1 MRMRTTT
8 IGILGVSAIALAGC
22 GSSKT
27 FANRPR
33 PPVPV
38 NLTVYINNA
47 RVSVS
52 PQAVGAGPIVF
63 LVTNQAARAESLA
76 IQRKGGA
83 GTIANTGPINPQ
95 GTAQVTV
102 NLRRGTYT
110 VATTATGTTEAARS
124 ATSPIHSATL
134 LIGRPRPSGSDQ
146 LLQP

>member
-1 MRMRTTT
+1 MRTTT

-33 PPVPV
+33 PPAPI

-52 PQAVGAGPIVF
+52 PRAVGGGPVVF
-63 LVTNQAARAESLA
+63 IVTNQAARAESLA
-76 IQRKGGA
+76 IQRKGSA
-83 GTIANTGPINPQ
+83 GSIANTGPINPQ

-110 VATTATGTTEAARS
+110 VATTAGGTTEAARS
-124 ATSPIHSATL
+124 DTSPIHSATL
-134 LIGRPRPSGSDQ
+134 LIGRPRESASDQ

>member
-1 MRMRTTT
+1 MRTTT

-22 GSSKT
+22 GSSET
-27 FANRPR
+27 FANHPR
-33 PPVPV
+33 PPAPI

-52 PQAVGAGPIVF
+52 PQAVGAGPVVF
-63 LVTNQAARAESLA
+63 IVTNQAARAETLA
-76 IQRKGGA
+76 IGRKGG
-83 GTIANTGPINPQ
+83 GGSIANTGPINPQ

-110 VATTATGTTEAARS
+110 VATTATGTTEAAR
-124 ATSPIHSATL
+124 AETSPIHSATL
-134 LIGRPRPSGSDQ
+134 LIGRPRPSASDQ

>member
-95 GTAQVTV
+95 
-102 NLRRGTYT
+102 
-110 VATTATGTTEAARS
+110 
-124 ATSPIHSATL
+124 
-134 LIGRPRPSGSDQ
+134 
-146 LLQP
+146 

>member
-8 IGILGVSAIALAGC
+8 IGILGISSIALAGC

-52 PQAVGAGPIVF
+52 PHAVGAGPIVF
-63 LVTNQAARAESLA
+63 IVTNQAARAESLA
-76 IQRKGGA
+76 RAGSGVTPNVLLFPQQRGLRARLHAHARIASPGA
-83 GTIANTGPINPQ
+83 C
-95 GTAQVTV
+95 
-102 NLRRGTYT
+102 
-110 VATTATGTTEAARS
+110 
-124 ATSPIHSATL
+124 
-134 LIGRPRPSGSDQ
+134 GRDH
-146 LLQP
+146 

>member
-1 MRMRTTT
+1 MRTTT
-8 IGILGVSAIALAGC
+8 IGILGASAIALAGC

-33 PPVPV
+33 PPAPI

-52 PQAVGAGPIVF
+52 PHAVGGGPVVF
-63 LVTNQAARAESLA
+63 IVTNQAARAQSLA
-76 IQRKGGA
+76 IQRKGGP
-83 GTIANTGPINPQ
+83 GSIANTGPINPQ

-110 VATTATGTTEAARS
+110 VATTAAGTTEAARS
-124 ATSPIHSATL
+124 DASPIHSATL
-134 LIGRPRPSGSDQ
+134 LIGRPRASASDQ

>member
-1 MRMRTTT
+1 MRTTT
-8 IGILGVSAIALAGC
+8 IGILGASAIALAGC

-33 PPVPV
+33 PPAPI

-52 PQAVGAGPIVF
+52 PQAVGGGPVVF
-63 LVTNQAARAESLA
+63 IVTNQAARAQSLA
-76 IQRKGGA
+76 IQRRGGA
-83 GTIANTGPINPQ
+83 GSIANTGPINPQ

-102 NLRRGTYT
+102 NLRRGIYT
-110 VATTATGTTEAARS
+110 VATTAGGTTEAARS
-124 ATSPIHSATL
+124 DASPIHSATL
-134 LIGRPRPSGSDQ
+134 LIGRPRESASDQ

>member
-1 MRMRTTT
+1 MRTTT

-27 FANRPR
+27 FANDPR
-33 PPVPV
+33 PPTPV

-52 PQAVGAGPIVF
+52 PGAVGAGPVVF
-63 LVTNQAARAESLA
+63 IVTNQAARAESLA

-83 GTIANTGPINPQ
+83 GSIANTGPINPQ
-95 GTAQVTV
+95 GTAQVSV
-102 NLRRGTYT
+102 NLRSGVYT

-124 ATSPIHSATL
+124 ATSPIHSARL
-134 LIGRPRPSGSDQ
+134 LIGRPRPSASDQ